1 MKESETARD
10 FLLALGRAGEGPY
23 DIAEA
28 ALMLAC
34 LDHPGLPLA
43 PFRAHLAELAE
54 AARTESALMRNLH
67 EATRILANICAARF
81 GYDGDRITYD
91 DERNADLIAVIQ
103 RRRGM
108 PVALGILY
116 MHAARAAS
124 LNASGL
130 DAPAHFLVQLSKSGE
145 QAIVDPFNG
154 GVLLDPDRIG
164 APPRTGAPVA
174 PHLARPV
181 SDAEVLIRLQNNLKL
196 RALQRGDGVR
206 ALEIAKRMVLIGPRK
221 PELWLD
227 LARLNEVQGVLGDAR
242 RAYETCLSLVPPGEN
257 LHNEAVVGLS
267 GLKRRIN

>member
-1 MKESETARD
+1 MKESESARD
-10 FLLALGRAGEGPY
+10 HLLALGRSGEGPY

-43 PFRAHLAELAE
+43 PFRAHLKELAD
-54 AARTESALMRNLH
+54 AAHSESALMRNLD
-67 EATRILANICAARF
+67 EAARLLANAFSGRF
-81 GYDGDRITYD
+81 GYDGDRVTYD

-116 MHAARAAS
+116 IHVARAAS
-124 LNASGL
+124 LGAWGL
-130 DAPAHFLVQLSKSGE
+130 DAPAHFLVLLSKAGAE
-145 QAIVDPFNG
+145 AFVDPFNG
-154 GVLLDPDRIG
+154 GAVLDSDRTA

-196 RALQRGDGVR
+196 RALKRGDGVR
-206 ALEIAKRMVLIGPRK
+206 GLEIAKRMVLIGPRK

-242 RAYETCLSLVPPGEN
+242 RAYETCLSLVPAGQN
-257 LHNEAVVGLS
+257 LHNEAAVGLS